1 MAGEDGGDLMPPGD
15 GNKCVFCRLS
25 SRAHSWR
32 SQVVSMTFQ
41 DVAVG
46 VRTLGGTVVEHSVNI
61 YHRGVTYSRDFY
73 SWVMPTFRDGLQGT
87 RQLTIES
94 TRDLVDV
101 FKDYA
106 VVFFLYGLVAVLF
119 VTLMFMPRSPD
130 EDLQVYVLAMLFPII
145 FFWLP
150 CYCWRNGLFDLF
162 KSGSTQDGESC
173 PHQTVTDKPPE
184 YESLVFASAGPVTS
198 CAAPPTYEEAIP
210 VAEETRILPPE
221 YSRCT
226 NVAVS
231 LCPVHQHSTSRHPGV
246 VQQETRTHRSKSLG
260 DLCDHDSE
268 LLLA

>member
-1 MAGEDGGDLMPPGD
+1 MSESGIFQHG
-15 GNKCVFCRLS
+15 LS
-25 SRAHSWR
+25 
-32 SQVVSMTFQ
+32 M
-41 DVAVG
+41 
-46 VRTLGGTVVEHSVNI
+46 
-61 YHRGVTYSRDFY
+61 
-73 SWVMPTFRDGLQGT
+73 
-87 RQLTIES
+87 
-94 TRDLVDV
+94 
-101 FKDYA
+101 
-106 VVFFLYGLVAVLF
+106 AVLF
-119 VTLMFMPRSPD
+119 LQNSFRQTSDISSSVYESCVKAARTFWRDVKRFICVEKAFFAICVVSASYILLLTACVMIVPYLEDFIVLMF
-130 EDLQVYVLAMLFPII
+130 VITAVLMGLPIVN
-145 FFWLP
+145 
-150 CYCWRNGLFDLF
+150 WRISQLHRRELRARWR
-162 KSGSTQDGESC
+162 QDGESC